1 MDSIKLVVLNIKN
14 KLAFAAIVFLLLLN
28 SCKEK
33 EIYSNIP
40 LLDYNSVYFLQSDG
54 KDSLMKLIFSFKDGD
69 GDIGLGSADTFAP
82 FNPVFDSLTEA
93 SLNKYYF
100 NCYVGYKEKVGG
112 VFVPY
117 IPIGS
122 TDTFAY
128 NFRVQNLTP
137 EGRHKAIR
145 GELELDI
152 PISPSQRQSLFDTD
166 TVIYSIYIYDR
177 SLNQSNEIETP
188 PIIWR
193 R

>member
-1 MDSIKLVVLNIKN
+1 MDFIKSVVLNIKN
-14 KLAFAAIVFLLLLN
+14 KLAVAAIVFLLLLN

-40 LLDYNSVYFLQSDG
+40 LLDYKSVYFLQSVG
-54 KDSLMKLIFSFKDGD
+54 KDSLMKLVFRFKDGD
-69 GDIGLGSADTFAP
+69 GDIGLSGADTFAP
-82 FNPVFDSLTEA
+82 FNPVFDSVTET
-93 SLNKYYF
+93 SRNKYYF

-117 IPIGS
+117 IPIGK

-152 PISPSQRQSLFDTD
+152 LVSPSQRQSLFDTD
-166 TVIYSIYIYDR
+166 TIIYSIFIYDR
-177 SLNQSNEIETP
+177 SLNQSNIIETP